1 MSLPNHEFLKSLV
14 EELVLA
20 EMPIRNYATVGDFS
34 RRSSLSSPVDRAL
47 VTHPQAIEKIK
58 RMWSKTP
65 YNFDIFIVNDPR
77 VNKSEFRE
85 VGEVSEQYV
94 RERLRLTPE
103 EVPINP
109 GAVTIIFTNNVAAE
123 KTHLTGWTMAHRFGH
138 AVSRMNKSIDWKS
151 FTEHLQKIMKIML
164 KDVYGIDINMSG
176 YFGQPSDMS
185 SKILKYVAQSL
196 GTMKSA
202 RDSNLRNWSEF
213 AYELLAQYLITGSIK
228 LNPLPNAIQTGVGG
242 WGRKEKRGV
251 VNPSTQKMY
260 NDHDLEYYASELET
274 LLDNV
279 LGESV
284 GKIYVM

>member
-1 MSLPNHEFLKSLV
+1 MANTLKYLV
-14 EELVLA
+14 EELVMA

-65 YNFDIFIVNDPR
+65 YDFDIFIVNDPR

-85 VGEVSEQYV
+85 VGQVSEQYV

-109 GAVTIIFTNNVAAE
+109 GAITVIFTNNTAAE

-138 AVSRMNKSIDWKS
+138 ALSRMNKSYDWQQFIK
-151 FTEHLQKIMKIML
+151 HLHSVMNEML
-164 KDVYGIDINMSG
+164 RDVYGININMTG
-176 YFGQPSDMS
+176 YFGQPSEMS

-202 RDSNLRNWSEF
+202 RDSNLRNWNEF
-213 AYELLAQYLITGSIK
+213 AYELLAQYLITGSVK
-228 LNPLPNAIQTGVGG
+228 LNPLPDRIQTGTGG
-242 WGRKEKRGV
+242 WGRKQMTGV
-251 VNPSTQKMY
+251 KNKSSQETY
-260 NDHDLEYYASELET
+260 NNHDLEYYASELET
-274 LLDNV
+274 FLDNV
-279 LGESV
+279 LGSSV